1 MEKKEKSFA
10 SDYSLKQ
17 VPKSQQKSWISLFS
31 IWVAIGVDLA
41 AVMLGVQLAKGLPL
55 DRALWAIICTITAS
69 VGAATNLS
77 TSMIT
82 RYVFGSKGTLLYSAM
97 GGLPLL
103 GWFGTQVGFF
113 ADNAKTAFST
123 AFGLN
128 WPTWSWAVIAGIFMV
143 G

>member
-1 MEKKEKSFA
+1 MAQKEKSFA

-41 AVMLGVQLAKGLPL
+41 AVILGVQLAKGLPL
-55 DRALWAIICTITAS
+55 DKAIWAVIIGSFILATICTITAS

-82 RYVFGSKGTLLYSAM
+82 RYVFGKKGTLAYSAM
-97 GGLPLL
+97 IGLSLL
-103 GWFGTQVGFF
+103 GWFGVQVGFF
-113 ADNAKTAFST
+113 ADNARTAFIS
-123 AFGLN
+123 AFGIN
-128 WPTWSWAVIAGIFMV
+128 WPT
-143 G
+143 